1 MLNFKPIALVGGTVV
16 CAVGFLLLIPLSVEL
31 IYQTES
37 WQSYAVP
44 ILLYL
49 IVGGSLVI
57 TNRNMELKISIK
69 EAFII
74 TVLSWILLAVL
85 CAIPFIYTQLNLSV
99 VDAIFESMSG
109 ITTTGSTILYNLDDL
124 PKGILIW
131 RALLQWLGGIGVV
144 VIALVILPFLRIG
157 GMQLFHLEGDD
168 PYDKFLPKIASV
180 VSKIIIVYVA
190 LTTLLAIL
198 YYSNGMTLFDAV
210 SHSFSTISTG
220 GFSTH
225 DDSFAYFQSNSIL
238 NIAIIFMIIG
248 SMPFLLIAQTTL
260 TNFSSITRDHQI
272 RVFII
277 ILILA
282 ILLIFY
288 FARPYIDGNTTQQIV
303 TISFNTISII
313 SGTGFVSSNFEQW
326 GNYASVLFLLLM
338 FIGGCAG
345 STTGGLKIFRF
356 QILFKYILLHLKKM
370 VQPHMVL
377 NAKFNGKK
385 VPESTYESV
394 MIFFFIY
401 IITFASSALLLSF
414 SGLDFLTCISAAA
427 SSISNVGPGL
437 GEIIGPNGNY
447 STLNDYSKLI
457 LIITMLLGRLEMLT
471 ILILFVPSFW
481 KN

>member
-1 MLNFKPIALVGGTVV
+1 MFNIKPIALVGGTVV
-16 CAVGFLLLIPLSVEL
+16 CAVGFLLFIPLITEL

-57 TNRNMELKISIK
+57 TNRNVELKISIK

-74 TVLSWILLAVL
+74 TVLSWILLTIL
-85 CAIPFIYTQLNLSV
+85 CAIPFIYTHLQLSV

-109 ITTTGSTILYNLDDL
+109 ITTTGATILNNLDDL

-131 RALLQWLGGIGVV
+131 RALLQWLGGIGIV

-168 PYDKFLPKIASV
+168 PYDKFLPKISSV
-180 VSKIIIVYVA
+180 VTKIFITYIA
-190 LTTLLAIL
+190 LTIILAGL
-198 YYSNGMTLFDAV
+198 YFIHGMSLFDAIA
-210 SHSFSTISTG
+210 HSFTTISTG

-225 DDSFAYFQSNSIL
+225 DDSFSYFQNNHIL

-248 SMPFLLIAQTTL
+248 SLPFLLLAQTTL
-260 TNFSSITRDHQI
+260 KNYTLFKDHQV
-272 RVFII
+272 RVLIF
-277 ILILA
+277 ILILS
-282 ILLIFY
+282 IGLIYY
-288 FARPYIDGNTTQQIV
+288 FARTYIEGTALNKLS

-313 SGTGFVSSNFEQW
+313 SGTGYVSANFEEW

-345 STTGGLKIFRF
+345 STTGGLKVFRI
-356 QILFKYILLHLKKM
+356 QILFKYIHLHLKKM
-370 VQPHMVL
+370 LQPHMVL
-377 NAKFNGKK
+377 AVQFNGKK

-394 MIFFFIY
+394 MTFFFVY
-401 IITFASSALLLSF
+401 IVTFASSALLLSF

-427 SSISNVGPGL
+427 SAISNVGPGL
-437 GEIIGPNGNY
+437 GEIVGPEGNY
-447 STLNDYSKLI
+447 SSLTDYSKLVLI
-457 LIITMLLGRLEMLT
+457 LTMFLGRLEMLT
-471 ILILFVPSFW
+471 IFIILLPSFW